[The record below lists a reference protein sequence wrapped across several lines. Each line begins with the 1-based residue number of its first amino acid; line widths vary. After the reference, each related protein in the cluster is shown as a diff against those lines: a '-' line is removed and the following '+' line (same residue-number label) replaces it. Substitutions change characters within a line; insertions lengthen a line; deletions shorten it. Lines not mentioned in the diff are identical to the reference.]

1 MRASA
6 GLQGQRGRQRRP
18 AVHAFVTAAGLFA
31 LGGCPHKG
39 LPPRPDGAAV
49 VVAEDVPSDVP
60 LLEEKE
66 PNDTLATATALSFGE
81 AGALTVKASL
91 EPPDAKGRGADLY
104 RLTIPPPPVLVAET
118 KAAALDGGVSS
129 DAGTADAGAPSLR
142 QRLSVVV
149 AADGGGVVVEA
160 LDERGSVLMSDTAGE
175 GETAGF
181 PNWSLVPGVALVR
194 VRWPTPSKASR
205 SSAPHGGPGGAG
217 GSGSSSP
224 KPYRLTLR
232 LATPEP
238 GDEAE
243 PNGRAALA
251 VPTTADDEVAGYF
264 GWRRDEDWYRV
275 DLAGI
280 PEGNLLAV
288 DLAPVTGVAAS
299 LAVYDL
305 AEHRLLDRKGRKEEA
320 LALRDLGWAKG
331 QPAVFVVVRAEA
343 GKSADERYRL
353 RIRNQPSSPD
363 TEIEPNDDLAHA
375 IPLNEGLSQGTLG
388 RGDVDVFRFK
398 LEEARIASLEVTPPE
413 RVDVKVD
420 LLRESDGASLAHL
433 DQGRRHEPE
442 VAPNLFLVPGSY
454 AVRLTSAAGDGNPDE
469 PYQIAFALR
478 STDIGEEREPNES
491 QSRSTLLSS
500 GAAAHGFIAPRGDVD
515 TWRFDHP
522 AGAPAASLAIEGVP
536 DLTLEVRVSTAQ
548 GKEISHGVV
557 PAGGRTAM
565 VVPAIGDACCFI
577 QIREKSGKL
586 MNSRDSYGLT
596 VATP

>member
-1 MRASA
+1 LA
-6 GLQGQRGRQRRP
+6 
-18 AVHAFVTAAGLFA
+18 TAAGLFA
-31 LGGCPHKG
+31 AEGCHHKG

-49 VVAEDVPSDVP
+49 VVAEDVPTDVP
-60 LLEEKE
+60 STEEKE
-66 PNDTLATATALSFGE
+66 PNDTLATATPLTFGE
-81 AGALTVKASL
+81 AGALMVRAAL
-91 EPPDAKGRGADLY
+91 EAPDAKGRSADLY
-104 RLTIPPPPVLVAET
+104 RLTIPPPPVLVAEA
-118 KAAALDGGVSS
+118 KAGGAAR
-129 DAGTADAGAPSLR
+129 DAEPGPDAAGAADAGAPSLR

-149 AADGGGVVVEA
+149 AAEGGGVVVEA

-175 GETAGF
+175 GESAGF
-181 PNWSLVPGVALVR
+181 PNWSVLPGAALLR
-194 VRWPTPSKASR
+194 VRWPAPAKSSR
-205 SSAPHGGPGGAG
+205 ASAPHATAGSGAGGAG
-217 GSGSSSP
+217 GAPSGP
-224 KPYRLTLR
+224 KPYRVTLR

-243 PNGRAALA
+243 PNGKAALA
-251 VPTTADDEVAGYF
+251 VSTTADDEVAGYF

-275 DLAGI
+275 DLGNI
-280 PEGNLLAV
+280 PEGNLLSL

-320 LALRDLGWAKG
+320 LALRDLGWPKG
-331 QPAVFVVVRAEA
+331 QPAVFIVVRAET
-343 GKSADERYRL
+343 GKNPDERYRL
-353 RIRNQPSSPD
+353 RIRNQPASPD

-375 IPLNEGLSQGTLG
+375 VPLNEGLSQGTLG

-442 VAPNLFLVPGSY
+442 GAPNLFLVPGSY
-454 AVRLTSAAGDGNPDE
+454 AVRLTTAAGDGNPDE

-478 STDIGEEREPNES
+478 TPDTGEEREPNES
-491 QSRSTLLSS
+491 QNRATLLSP
-500 GAAAHGFIAPRGDVD
+500 GAAAHGFLAPRGDVD

-522 AGAPAASLAIEGVP
+522 VAAPAASLAIEGVP
-536 DLTLEVRVSTAQ
+536 DLNLDVRVSTAQ
-548 GKEISHGVV
+548 GKEIARGAVS
-557 PAGGRTAM
+557 PGGRTAL
-565 VVPAIGDACCFI
+565 VVPPVSDACCFI
-577 QIREKSGKL
+577 QLREKTGKL

-596 VATP
+596 LATP